1 MQIGFVKGRFF
12 DSSDAYGT
20 SPSIIIS
27 QTMARQLLSGEDPI
41 GKKLRLGE
49 QHSVGT
55 IVGIVNDIKMYYLR
69 EGLGWHIYVPSAQ
82 FPSRTF
88 GFVVRSSGDPTIMAT
103 AIRDAIWAVD
113 HDQPI
118 SSVEPLENLIATVNT
133 GDRVVA
139 DLMVFFSVSHVSGG
153 DRDLRRDGSSS
164 FATHPRNR
172 NPHGAGSKSAI
183 RDAHGPQPRPEIG
196 RAHV

>member
-1 MQIGFVKGRFF
+1 MIRRPPRSTLFPYTTLFRSLSRIRALPGAASTSVASHAPFGGFGQGIEFQVVGKPLQAGERQGAPFTAVSADYFSTMQIGLVKGRFF

-69 EGLGWHIYVPSAQ
+69 SEERRVGKGVDLG
-82 FPSRTF
+82 
-88 GFVVRSSGDPTIMAT
+88 G
-103 AIRDAIWAVD
+103 
-113 HDQPI
+113 
-118 SSVEPLENLIATVNT
+118 
-133 GDRVVA
+133 
-139 DLMVFFSVSHVSGG
+139 
-153 DRDLRRDGSSS
+153 RRIIKKKK
-164 FATHPRNR
+164 N
-172 NPHGAGSKSAI
+172 
-183 RDAHGPQPRPEIG
+183 
-196 RAHV
+196 